1 MGILEEK
8 FRRDLELRGMRP
20 NTVKTYARCCRRFV
34 AHFMRSPLDL
44 SVADVRAYLEHLRV
58 REHKAPRTINVYA
71 AALGVL
77 FGETLGRRDEI
88 GRIPRLRVHA
98 EVPVI
103 LSGTEVDRVL
113 EALANGRQRAVVMV
127 MYGAGLRVGEAC
139 ALRIDDIDSQRM
151 QIRVRCGKGGQS
163 QGPRLRF
170 AALGAQTRRAP
181 QSEAARGATD
191 VLPPLPPQGLPPV
204 PGP

>member
-1 MGILEEK
+1 MGILGEK

-20 NTVKTYARCCRRFV
+20 NTVAAYARCCRRFA

-58 REHKAPRTINVYA
+58 RERKAARTINVYA

-98 EVPVI
+98 ELPTI

-113 EALANGRQRAVVMV
+113 GALANERQRAVVMV
-127 MYGAGLRVGEAC
+127 MQGGRGCGSPRPARCASTTSTASACSSASGAARADVHASCPSVRGCSRSYGRTTAATAPR
-139 ALRIDDIDSQRM
+139 ALSCSRAVTATAS
-151 QIRVRCGKGGQS
+151 S
-163 QGPRLRF
+163 
-170 AALGAQTRRAP
+170 RAP
-181 QSEAARGATD
+181 
-191 VLPPLPPQGLPPV
+191 P
-204 PGP
+204 